1 MLPMICVNNREE
13 VEWQPGMTVSDLLE
27 HLNYTYHGIIVK
39 VNGELVH
46 KDAYDTYTIPDE
58 ADVKAIHLIAGG

>member
-1 MLPMICVNNREE
+1 VVRVNNREE
-13 VEWQPGMTVSDLLE
+13 VEWFEGMSVSDLLT

-39 VNGELVH
+39 VDGELVDRECH
-46 KDAYDTYTIPDE
+46 DTYPIPDG